1 MTKPAWMAVHTH
13 TLKKKKLDINSGQS
27 VGWLFLSTFARLS
40 WNLECW
46 FFAEGGNW
54 RTYRKPL
61 GTRMRANNKLNPH
74 VTPGPGSEPS
84 SQWWEGWE
92 GSTLT
97 TTPSLL
103 PQLKPKSFN

>member
-1 MTKPAWMAVHTH
+1 
-13 TLKKKKLDINSGQS
+13 
-27 VGWLFLSTFARLS
+27 
-40 WNLECW
+40 
-46 FFAEGGNW
+46 
-54 RTYRKPL
+54 
-61 GTRMRANNKLNPH
+61 MRANNKLNPH